1 MIINKNSALSLY
13 DKDYIIINVI
23 VLWFQFFQISR
34 LNLGY
39 SKCLAKYLKNNN
51 NNNNNNDNYLKL
63 IIVKPIV
70 E

>member
-1 MIINKNSALSLY
+1 MIIKLSALSLY

-23 VLWFQFFQISR
+23 VLWFLFFQISR